1 MSSHDHLKNL
11 IQRIELSL
19 TNHYTISIA
28 TAAKEESWSAS
39 VFYVSDQKLNI
50 YFISFDESKHIQGIL
65 KNKKVSAT
73 INQDVSDW
81 MQIKGLQLQGVA
93 YKVPEQHRKN
103 ILNAYRQK
111 FDSIHELL
119 DLPKTDDEKKI
130 AKQFNIDETG
140 YRLITNCGSDG
151 GQEVPYL
158 HFHLVGG
165 LKLGKMISLS
175 KTEKKRFNEYKSL

>member
-1 MSSHDHLKNL
+1 MSSHEHVKDL
-11 IQRIELSL
+11 IQRIELFL
-19 TNHYTISIA
+19 VNHYTISIA
-28 TAAKEESWSAS
+28 TAAKEGSWSAS

-65 KNKKVSAT
+65 KNKRVSAT

-130 AKQFNIDETG
+130 AKQFN
-140 YRLITNCGSDG
+140 S
-151 GQEVPYL
+151 
-158 HFHLVGG
+158 
-165 LKLGKMISLS
+165 ISLFCFEPDWIRLLDNSLGFGS
-175 KTEKKRFNEYKSL
+175 KEEIETKNQTWLIKE

>member
-28 TAAKEESWSAS
+28 TATKEELWSAS

-65 KNKKVSAT
+65 KNKRVSAT

-111 FDSIHELL
+111 FDSIHVLL

-130 AKQFNIDETG
+130 AKQFN
-140 YRLITNCGSDG
+140 S
-151 GQEVPYL
+151 
-158 HFHLVGG
+158 
-165 LKLGKMISLS
+165 ISLFCFEPHWIRLLDNSLGFGS
-175 KTEKKRFNEYKSL
+175 KEEIETKNQTWLIKE

>member
-1 MSSHDHLKNL
+1 MSSHEHVKDL
-11 IQRIELSL
+11 IQQIELFL
-19 TNHYTISIA
+19 ANHYTISIA
-28 TAAKEESWSAS
+28 TVAGEEVWSAS

-65 KNKKVSAT
+65 KNKRVSAT

-130 AKQFNIDETG
+130 AKQFN
-140 YRLITNCGSDG
+140 S
-151 GQEVPYL
+151 
-158 HFHLVGG
+158 
-165 LKLGKMISLS
+165 ISLFCFEPNWIRLLDNSLGFGS
-175 KTEKKRFNEYKSL
+175 KEEIELKNQTWLIQE

>member
-28 TAAKEESWSAS
+28 TVAKEESWSAS
-39 VFYVSDQKLNI
+39 VFYVSDKKLNI

-65 KNKKVSAT
+65 KNKRVSAT

-111 FDSIHELL
+111 FDSIHVLL

-130 AKQFNIDETG
+130 AKQFN
-140 YRLITNCGSDG
+140 S
-151 GQEVPYL
+151 
-158 HFHLVGG
+158 
-165 LKLGKMISLS
+165 ISLFCFEPHWIRLLDNSLGFGS
-175 KTEKKRFNEYKSL
+175 KEEIEIKNQTWLIQE

>member
-65 KNKKVSAT
+65 KNKRVSAT

-111 FDSIHELL
+111 FDSIHEFL

-130 AKQFNIDETG
+130 AKQFN
-140 YRLITNCGSDG
+140 S
-151 GQEVPYL
+151 
-158 HFHLVGG
+158 
-165 LKLGKMISLS
+165 ISLFCFEPHWIRLLDNSLGFGS
-175 KTEKKRFNEYKSL
+175 KEEIELKNQTWLIKE

>member
-130 AKQFNIDETG
+130 AKQFN
-140 YRLITNCGSDG
+140 S
-151 GQEVPYL
+151 
-158 HFHLVGG
+158 
-165 LKLGKMISLS
+165 ISLFCFEPHWIRLLDNSLGFGS
-175 KTEKKRFNEYKSL
+175 KEEIEIKNQTWLIKE

>member
-1 MSSHDHLKNL
+1 MSSHDHLNDL

-50 YFISFDESKHIQGIL
+50 YFISFDESKHIQAIL

-93 YKVPEQHRKN
+93 YKVPEQHREN

-111 FDSIHELL
+111 FDSIHEFL

-130 AKQFNIDETG
+130 AKQFN
-140 YRLITNCGSDG
+140 S
-151 GQEVPYL
+151 
-158 HFHLVGG
+158 
-165 LKLGKMISLS
+165 ISLFCFEPHWIRLLDNSLGFGS
-175 KTEKKRFNEYKSL
+175 KEEIEIKNQTWLIKE

>member
-1 MSSHDHLKNL
+1 MSSHDHLKDL

-65 KNKKVSAT
+65 KNKRVSAT

-81 MQIKGLQLQGVA
+81 MKIKGLQLQGVA

-130 AKQFNIDETG
+130 AIQFN
-140 YRLITNCGSDG
+140 S
-151 GQEVPYL
+151 
-158 HFHLVGG
+158 
-165 LKLGKMISLS
+165 ISLFCFEPHWIRLLDNSLGFGS
-175 KTEKKRFNEYKSL
+175 KEEIEIKNQTWLIKE

>member
-28 TAAKEESWSAS
+28 TAAKEELWSAS

-65 KNKKVSAT
+65 KNKRVSAT

-130 AKQFNIDETG
+130 AKQFN
-140 YRLITNCGSDG
+140 S
-151 GQEVPYL
+151 
-158 HFHLVGG
+158 
-165 LKLGKMISLS
+165 ISLFCFEPHWIRLLDNSLGFGS
-175 KTEKKRFNEYKSL
+175 KEEIEIKNQTWLIKE

>member
-28 TAAKEESWSAS
+28 TAAKEGSWSAS

-50 YFISFDESKHIQGIL
+50 YFISFDESKHIQAIL

-130 AKQFNIDETG
+130 AKQFN
-140 YRLITNCGSDG
+140 S
-151 GQEVPYL
+151 
-158 HFHLVGG
+158 
-165 LKLGKMISLS
+165 ISLFCFEPHWIRLLDNSLGFGS
-175 KTEKKRFNEYKSL
+175 KEEIEIKNQTWLIKE

>member
-28 TAAKEESWSAS
+28 TAAKEGSWSAS

-65 KNKKVSAT
+65 KNKRVSAT

-130 AKQFNIDETG
+130 AKQFN
-140 YRLITNCGSDG
+140 S
-151 GQEVPYL
+151 
-158 HFHLVGG
+158 
-165 LKLGKMISLS
+165 ISLFCFEPHWIRLLDNSLGFGS
-175 KTEKKRFNEYKSL
+175 KEEIEIKNQTWLIKE

>member
-1 MSSHDHLKNL
+1 MSSHDHLNDL

-28 TAAKEESWSAS
+28 TAAKEELWSAS

-65 KNKKVSAT
+65 KNKRVSAT

-111 FDSIHELL
+111 FDSIHVLL

-130 AKQFNIDETG
+130 AKQFN
-140 YRLITNCGSDG
+140 S
-151 GQEVPYL
+151 
-158 HFHLVGG
+158 
-165 LKLGKMISLS
+165 ISLFCFEPHWIRLLDNSLGFGS
-175 KTEKKRFNEYKSL
+175 KEEIELKNQTWLIQK

>member
-1 MSSHDHLKNL
+1 MSSHDYLKNL

-39 VFYVSDQKLNI
+39 VFYVSDQKFNI

-65 KNKKVSAT
+65 KNKRVSAT

-81 MQIKGLQLQGVA
+81 KQIKGLQLQGVA
-93 YKVPEQHRKN
+93 YKVPEQHREN

-130 AKQFNIDETG
+130 AKQFN
-140 YRLITNCGSDG
+140 S
-151 GQEVPYL
+151 
-158 HFHLVGG
+158 
-165 LKLGKMISLS
+165 ISLFCFEPHWIRLLDNSLGFGS
-175 KTEKKRFNEYKSL
+175 KEEIEIKNQTWLIKE

>member
-93 YKVPEQHRKN
+93 YKAPEQHRKN

-130 AKQFNIDETG
+130 AKQFN
-140 YRLITNCGSDG
+140 S
-151 GQEVPYL
+151 
-158 HFHLVGG
+158 
-165 LKLGKMISLS
+165 ISLFCFEPHWIRLLDNSLGFGS
-175 KTEKKRFNEYKSL
+175 KEEIEIKNQTWLIKE

>member
-1 MSSHDHLKNL
+1 MSSHDHLNDL

-28 TAAKEESWSAS
+28 TATKEELWSAS

-65 KNKKVSAT
+65 KNKRVSAT

-111 FDSIHELL
+111 FDSIHQLL

-130 AKQFNIDETG
+130 AKQFN
-140 YRLITNCGSDG
+140 S
-151 GQEVPYL
+151 
-158 HFHLVGG
+158 
-165 LKLGKMISLS
+165 ISLFCFEPDWIRLLDNSLGFGS
-175 KTEKKRFNEYKSL
+175 KEEIEIKNQTWLIKK

>member
-1 MSSHDHLKNL
+1 MSSHDYLKNL

-28 TAAKEESWSAS
+28 TATKEELWSAS

-65 KNKKVSAT
+65 KDKRVSAT

-130 AKQFNIDETG
+130 AKQFN
-140 YRLITNCGSDG
+140 S
-151 GQEVPYL
+151 
-158 HFHLVGG
+158 
-165 LKLGKMISLS
+165 ISLFCFEPHWIRLLDNSLGFGS
-175 KTEKKRFNEYKSL
+175 KEEIEIKNQTWLIKE

>member
-1 MSSHDHLKNL
+1 MSSHDHLNDL

-28 TAAKEESWSAS
+28 TAAKEGSWSAS

-65 KNKKVSAT
+65 KNKRVSAT

-111 FDSIHELL
+111 FDSIHVLL

-130 AKQFNIDETG
+130 AKQFN
-140 YRLITNCGSDG
+140 S
-151 GQEVPYL
+151 
-158 HFHLVGG
+158 
-165 LKLGKMISLS
+165 ISLFCFEPHWIRLLDNSLGFGS
-175 KTEKKRFNEYKSL
+175 KEEIELKNQTWLIQK

>member
-65 KNKKVSAT
+65 KNKRVSAT

-93 YKVPEQHRKN
+93 YKVPEQHREN

-130 AKQFNIDETG
+130 AKQFN
-140 YRLITNCGSDG
+140 S
-151 GQEVPYL
+151 
-158 HFHLVGG
+158 
-165 LKLGKMISLS
+165 ISLFCFEPHWIRLLDNSLGFGS
-175 KTEKKRFNEYKSL
+175 KEEIEIKNQTWLIKE

>member
-1 MSSHDHLKNL
+1 MSSHDYLKNL

-28 TAAKEESWSAS
+28 TVAGEELWSAS

-65 KNKKVSAT
+65 KDKRVSAT

-93 YKVPEQHRKN
+93 YKVPEQLRKD
-103 ILNAYRQK
+103 ILNAYRKK
-111 FDSIHELL
+111 FDSINRLLEL
-119 DLPKTDDEKKI
+119 PETDDEKKI
-130 AKQFNIDETG
+130 AKQFN
-140 YRLITNCGSDG
+140 S
-151 GQEVPYL
+151 
-158 HFHLVGG
+158 
-165 LKLGKMISLS
+165 ISLFCFEPHWIRLLDNSLGFGS
-175 KTEKKRFNEYKSL
+175 KEEIELKNQTWLIQE

>member
-1 MSSHDHLKNL
+1 MSSHDHLNDL

-28 TAAKEESWSAS
+28 TAAKEELWSAS

-65 KNKKVSAT
+65 KNKRVSAT

-93 YKVPEQHRKN
+93 YKVPEQLRKD
-103 ILNAYRQK
+103 ILNAYRKK
-111 FDSIHELL
+111 FDSINRLLEL
-119 DLPKTDDEKKI
+119 PETDDEKKI
-130 AKQFNIDETG
+130 AKQFN
-140 YRLITNCGSDG
+140 S
-151 GQEVPYL
+151 
-158 HFHLVGG
+158 
-165 LKLGKMISLS
+165 ISLFCFEPDWIRLLDNSLSFGS
-175 KTEKKRFNEYKSL
+175 KEEIELKNQTWLVKE

>member
-28 TAAKEESWSAS
+28 TAAKEELWSAS

-65 KNKKVSAT
+65 KNKRVSAT

-111 FDSIHELL
+111 FDSIHVLL

-130 AKQFNIDETG
+130 AKQFN
-140 YRLITNCGSDG
+140 S
-151 GQEVPYL
+151 
-158 HFHLVGG
+158 
-165 LKLGKMISLS
+165 ISLFCFEPHWIRLLDNSLGFGS
-175 KTEKKRFNEYKSL
+175 KEEIEIKNQTWLIQE

>member
-19 TNHYTISIA
+19 TDHYTISIA

-93 YKVPEQHRKN
+93 YKAPEQHRKN

-130 AKQFNIDETG
+130 AKQFN
-140 YRLITNCGSDG
+140 S
-151 GQEVPYL
+151 
-158 HFHLVGG
+158 
-165 LKLGKMISLS
+165 ISLFCFEPHWIRLLDNSLGFGS
-175 KTEKKRFNEYKSL
+175 KEEIEIKNQTWLIKE